1 MFDRRRDMRSHN
13 EACGVCSPSLAL
25 ELGTIPPRRGS
36 DWRRAWF
43 ALQELVEGGGADT
56 AKAFEVSN
64 ALDGDCGEVAFQR
77 FLAEPG
83 SCEVL
88 RARPSLVDA
97 LSFDR
102 LTRLPDQSFGRLVL
116 AHLERNQLDPRTL
129 AELYKEGH
137 ANDPPLGAA
146 RDWFRLR
153 LVLMHDLWHT
163 LSGYGSDELGETALL
178 WFSTAQTGLRSG
190 MFLSLG
196 AGARGW
202 KQVGRR
208 WPGYVAQAWR
218 RGRCAVGLFSLPYEK
233 LLPEPLYLVRGLA
246 GIAPPAIAHPRGILR
261 LTQDNRVER
270 MSPDLALVTR

>member
-1 MFDRRRDMRSHN
+1 
-13 EACGVCSPSLAL
+13 VCSPSLAL
-25 ELGTIPPRRGS
+25 ELGAIPPRRGS
-36 DWRRAWF
+36 EWRRAWF
-43 ALQELVEGGGADT
+43 ALQELLEGEGADT
-56 AKAFEVSN
+56 AKAFEVSSS
-64 ALDGDCGEVAFQR
+64 LDGDYGEVAFQR

-88 RARPSLVDA
+88 RERPSLVDA

-102 LTRLPDQSFGRLVL
+102 LARLPDQSFGRLVL

-129 AELYKEGH
+129 AELYKKGH
-137 ANDPPLGAA
+137 ANDPQLGDA
-146 RDWFRLR
+146 REWFRLR

-178 WFSTAQTGLRSG
+178 WFFTAQTGLRS
-190 MFLSLG
+190 FKLLSLG
-196 AGARGW
+196 AGAQYW

-218 RGRCAVGLFSLPYEK
+218 RGRCAVGFLSLPYEK
-233 LLPEPLYLVRGLA
+233 LLPEPLDLVRGLA
-246 GIAPPAIAHPRGILR
+246 GIAPPSIAHPHGILR

-270 MSPDLALVTR
+270 TSPDLAFVTR